1 MMMTGGDSNNS
12 RWWKGAMFVT
22 AAAFTGKVLS
32 ALYRVPYQNMAGD
45 QGLYVYQQVYPL
57 LGTAMITA
65 MYGFPVA
72 LSGMIME
79 QGADQNPKEA
89 EVTARAAFVLL
100 FLLHGLLFTSLAFTS
115 PFIAS
120 WMGDPQLAGI
130 LRQAG
135 LVLVLVPFIS
145 MVRGYYQGLGN
156 MQPAAVSH
164 LTEQVIRSGA
174 IIGFTALVVFNGFGT
189 YAAGEAAAAASV
201 LGAAA
206 SAGYLYVIWRRRD
219 NPGPVFVSEV
229 IQRVKEIGGALL
241 VRGLLAASGAMIF
254 LLYQWVDAFT
264 VVRVLTGQAAD
275 AEQAKALKGIFDRG
289 QPLLQFGT
297 VLATSFAMTVV
308 PLIQKEKT
316 TEGADRSA
324 AYAGFALRLTLFTGS
339 AAAAGLIMIAEPVN
353 IMLFENQAGTGAL
366 RILSA
371 ALLFSGIIMI
381 TSAVM
386 QGHYQFILP
395 VLFLGLGVVVKAAGN
410 VMLLPVFGI
419 GGAAAA
425 TVLGMAVT
433 AGCTSISM
441 FRIQAVR
448 LPSGTWI
455 VKLAASLALM
465 VLLLAGMNAGYD
477 LLSAGTNRL
486 PAAGQALT
494 ATAAGVV
501 LQAVLVKKWGL
512 FTEEERMHLPLFHHL
527 DSPSKSKGE
536 EKR

>member
-1 MMMTGGDSNNS
+1 MMMTGADSNNS

-72 LSGMIME
+72 LSGMMME
-79 QGADQNPKEA
+79 QGTDQKPKEA

-100 FLLHGLLFTSLAFTS
+100 FLLHGLLFTGLVFTS

-174 IIGFTALVVFNGFGT
+174 IIGCTALVVFNGFGP

-206 SAGYLYVIWRRRD
+206 CAGYLYVIWRRRD
-219 NPGPVFVSEV
+219 NPRPVVVSEV
-229 IQRVKEIGGALL
+229 IQRVKEIRGTFL
-241 VRGLLAASGAMIF
+241 VRGLMAASGAMIF

-264 VVRVLTGQAAD
+264 VVRGLTEHAAG
-275 AEQAKALKGIFDRG
+275 AQQAKALKGIFDRG

-297 VLATSFAMTVV
+297 VLAVSFAMTVV

-316 TEGADRSA
+316 TEGPDRSA

-339 AAAAGLIMIAEPVN
+339 AAAAGLMMVAEPVN

-366 RILSA
+366 RILAA
-371 ALLFSGIIMI
+371 ALMFSGMIMI

-386 QGHYQFILP
+386 QGHYHFIRP
-395 VLFLGLGVVVKAAGN
+395 ILFLGLGVVVKAVGN
-410 VMLLPVFGI
+410 IMLLPAFGI
-419 GGAAAA
+419 KGAAAA

-433 AGCTSISM
+433 AGCSSISM
-441 FRIQAVR
+441 FGIQAVR

-455 VKLAASLALM
+455 MKLTASLGLM
-465 VLLLAGMNAGYD
+465 MLLLACMNFGYEWF
-477 LLSAGTNRL
+477 STGTHRL
-486 PAAGQALT
+486 PAAAHALT

-512 FTEEERMHLPLFHHL
+512 FTEEERMHLPFFHHL
-527 DSPSKSKGE
+527 DNPLKPKGE
-536 EKR
+536 KKR